1 MASRAKH
8 RGAAFLAGLALAA
21 AVSAAASAAGEH
33 DRRLGAEAAI
43 LLGDARRLAAP
54 APEPQRVGLVARIR
68 GGLSG
73 LPLLVRQARESNPAL
88 PPLASG
94 SLADIRKA
102 LAEGNLQDAI
112 AGLAALSRAYPFDTS
127 GILPADATPERLRLG
142 RSIHQET
149 CAGCHDRPDEHAA
162 LPAHDLFR
170 WARALP
176 EMEFAARLYAGVRG
190 DALTALANPL
200 GAAEI
205 AALIVYYR
213 EGGRD

>member
-1 MASRAKH
+1 MRL
-8 RGAAFLAGLALAA
+8 FLAGLALAA
-21 AVSAAASAAGEH
+21 AAVSAVAHAAGEH

-43 LLGDARRLAAP
+43 MSGDARRLADP
-54 APEPQRVGLVARIR
+54 ASEPRRAGIVARIR

-73 LPLLVRQARESNPAL
+73 LPLLVRQARETNPAL
-88 PPLASG
+88 PPLVPGA
-94 SLADIRKA
+94 LDDIRHA
-102 LAEGNLQDAI
+102 LAEGNLQDVI
-112 AGLAALSRAYPFDTS
+112 AGLTALSRAYPFDAS

-149 CAGCHDRPDEHAA
+149 CAGCHDRPDEQAA

-176 EMEFAARLYAGVRG
+176 EMELAARLYAGVRG
-190 DALTALANPL
+190 DALTALANPF

-205 AALIVYYR
+205 AALIAYYR
-213 EGGRD
+213 EGERD